1 MVQKNMVCEG
11 LRCYVRSKSA
21 FIDWCM
27 ESSKES
33 RGMLIQAMME
43 ADRREGFFESSQMG
57 SVVKM
62 QILWDQEQKEH
73 VFDAIIRKKLRRRQQ
88 EEVPQRL
95 AVAMGPALN
104 LDHEEVHVESILFL
118 AYAVV
123 RNEACRKAMMEYAKK
138 EGEKCYEAYRESKF
152 RESAFPSWFLVDDR
166 LPASMAVGL
175 IERIRQEYK
184 TQQCCVLRENRLY
197 KSLMEILEEGYR
209 NLKNQLKKADYIDGS
224 MFQKIVKNSND
235 MVLAA
240 AEMMVLL
247 TMAEESE
254 VPVHEDYDFY
264 LGLQMLLTYEE
275 DLERLPELEN
285 TDNRGR
291 RLHRQLQKEHLQMES
306 YYTCYYLDG
315 AAAKENELDLELVF
329 AYFHLNL
336 RMLTGIELEQK
347 DVEFLCS
354 LTEDMKWE
362 DYIQILLTATLCKY
376 IHRLHKLCE
385 EQDPKERRYLQRR
398 AEKDRDTMLCEIEN
412 LQSRTEYLEQ
422 KKKELEKH
430 LEQNE
435 TENAKLRA
443 RLQSAEENNAL
454 ERDELISLRNYI
466 FQCVQ
471 AEEKPKQEEA
481 LSNEEYA
488 ELMKGEK
495 MLIIGGHVNWQKKMK
510 QYLPHSQFL
519 SSDNLHFDNSV
530 LYCKKYLV
538 FNTDM
543 MKHGLYYKITGQR
556 KKGQKILYVH
566 GNNIT
571 KSLQELKR
579 QLP

>member
-1 MVQKNMVCEG
+1 
-11 LRCYVRSKSA
+11 
-21 FIDWCM
+21 
-27 ESSKES
+27 
-33 RGMLIQAMME
+33 
-43 ADRREGFFESSQMG
+43 
-57 SVVKM
+57 
-62 QILWDQEQKEH
+62 
-73 VFDAIIRKKLRRRQQ
+73 
-88 EEVPQRL
+88 
-95 AVAMGPALN
+95 
-104 LDHEEVHVESILFL
+104 
-118 AYAVV
+118 
-123 RNEACRKAMMEYAKK
+123 MEYAKK

-247 TMAEESE
+247 TMAEDSE

-264 LGLQMLLTYEE
+264 LGLQMLLTYEG

-336 RMLTGIELEQK
+336 RMLTGIALEQK
-347 DVEFLCS
+347 DVDFLCS
-354 LTEDMKWE
+354 LAEDIKWE

-398 AEKDRDTMLCEIEN
+398 AEKDRDTMLSEIEN

-430 LEQNE
+430 LEQSE

-481 LSNEEYA
+481 LSNDEYA

-495 MLIIGGHVNWQKKMK
+495 MLIIGGHANWQKKMK
-510 QYLPHSQFL
+510 QYLPHCQFL

>member
-62 QILWDQEQKEH
+62 QIRWNQEQKEH

-224 MFQKIVKNSND
+224 MFQKIVK
-235 MVLAA
+235 
-240 AEMMVLL
+240 
-247 TMAEESE
+247 
-254 VPVHEDYDFY
+254 
-264 LGLQMLLTYEE
+264 
-275 DLERLPELEN
+275 
-285 TDNRGR
+285 
-291 RLHRQLQKEHLQMES
+291 
-306 YYTCYYLDG
+306 
-315 AAAKENELDLELVF
+315 
-329 AYFHLNL
+329 
-336 RMLTGIELEQK
+336 
-347 DVEFLCS
+347 
-354 LTEDMKWE
+354 
-362 DYIQILLTATLCKY
+362 
-376 IHRLHKLCE
+376 
-385 EQDPKERRYLQRR
+385 
-398 AEKDRDTMLCEIEN
+398 
-412 LQSRTEYLEQ
+412 
-422 KKKELEKH
+422 
-430 LEQNE
+430 
-435 TENAKLRA
+435 
-443 RLQSAEENNAL
+443 
-454 ERDELISLRNYI
+454 
-466 FQCVQ
+466 
-471 AEEKPKQEEA
+471 KQ
-481 LSNEEYA
+481 
-488 ELMKGEK
+488 
-495 MLIIGGHVNWQKKMK
+495 Q
-510 QYLPHSQFL
+510 
-519 SSDNLHFDNSV
+519 
-530 LYCKKYLV
+530 
-538 FNTDM
+538 
-543 MKHGLYYKITGQR
+543 
-556 KKGQKILYVH
+556 
-566 GNNIT
+566 
-571 KSLQELKR
+571 
-579 QLP
+579 

>member
-1 MVQKNMVCEG
+1 MVQKNIVCEG
-11 LRCYVRSKSA
+11 LRCYVHSKSA

-27 ESSKES
+27 EFSKES

-43 ADRREGFFESSQMG
+43 ADSREGFFESSQMG

-73 VFDAIIRKKLRRRQQ
+73 VFDAIIRKKLLRRQQ

-95 AVAMGPALN
+95 AAAMGPALN

-123 RNEACRKAMMEYAKK
+123 RNEACRKTLMEYAKR
-138 EGEKCYEAYRESKF
+138 EGEKCYEAYKESKF
-152 RESAFPSWFLVDDR
+152 RASAFPSWFLVDDR

-184 TQQCCVLRENRLY
+184 TQQCCALRENRLY
-197 KSLMEILEEGYR
+197 KSLMKILEEGHR
-209 NLKNQLKKADYIDGS
+209 NLKNQLKKAEYIDGG

-247 TMAEESE
+247 IMAEESE
-254 VPVHEDYDFY
+254 VPVLEDYDFY
-264 LGLQMLLTYEE
+264 LGLQMLLTYEG
-275 DLERLPELEN
+275 DLEKSPELED

-291 RLHRQLQKEHLQMES
+291 RLHRHLQKEHLQMES
-306 YYTCYYLDG
+306 YYICYYLDG
-315 AAAKENELDLELVF
+315 AVEKENELDLELVF

-347 DVEFLCS
+347 DVDFLCS
-354 LTEDMKWE
+354 LAEDMKWE
-362 DYIQILLTATLCKY
+362 DYKQILLTATLCKY
-376 IHRLHKLCE
+376 IHRLQQLCE
-385 EQDPKERRYLQRR
+385 EHNPEERRYLQRR
-398 AEKDRDTMLCEIEN
+398 AEKDKDTMLIEIEN

-430 LEQNE
+430 LEQSE
-435 TENAKLRA
+435 TEKVKLRT
-443 RLQSAEENNAL
+443 RLQSAEEKNAL

-466 FQCVQ
+466 FQCIQ

-481 LSNEEYA
+481 HSNDEYA

-495 MLIIGGHVNWQKKMK
+495 MLIIGGHANWQKKMK
-510 QYLPHSQFL
+510 QHLPHSQFL

-579 QLP
+579 QIP